1 MSKQKAVG
9 KHELISAMKKETGA
23 LREEC
28 ELVFDAF
35 IEEIS
40 TQTMIEGN
48 AVLLSCFG
56 TFAPRLKKARAG
68 RNPKT
73 GAPAIVAA
81 RDKLTF
87 SASDVFRDELANKV
101 NEIKGAH

>member
-9 KHELISAMKKETGA
+9 KHELISVMKKETGA

-48 AVLLSCFG
+48 AVLLSGFG
-56 TFAPRLKKARAG
+56 TFAARHKKARAG

-73 GAPAIVAA
+73 GVPAIVPA

-87 SASDVFRDELANKV
+87 SASDVFREALANMV
-101 NEIKGAH
+101 NEIKEAN

>member
-48 AVLLSCFG
+48 AVLLSGFG
-56 TFAPRLKKARAG
+56 
-68 RNPKT
+68 
-73 GAPAIVAA
+73 
-81 RDKLTF
+81 
-87 SASDVFRDELANKV
+87 
-101 NEIKGAH
+101 

>member
-48 AVLLSCFG
+48 AVLLSSFG

>member
-1 MSKQKAVG
+1 MSKQQAVG
-9 KHELISAMKKETGA
+9 KYEIISAMKKETGA

-28 ELVFDAF
+28 ELIFNAF

-48 AVLLSCFG
+48 TVLLSGFG
-56 TFAPRLKKARAG
+56 TFSARHKKARAG

-73 GAPAIVAA
+73 GAPAIVLA
-81 RDKLTF
+81 RVKLTF
-87 SASDVFRDELANKV
+87 SASDVFREALANMV
-101 NEIKGAH
+101 NEIKGAN

>member
-1 MSKQKAVG
+1 MSKQQAVG
-9 KHELISAMKKETGA
+9 KYEIISAMKKETGA

-28 ELVFDAF
+28 ELIFNAF

-40 TQTMIEGN
+40 TQTMVEGN
-48 AVLLSCFG
+48 TVLLSGFG
-56 TFAPRLKKARAG
+56 TFSARHKKARAG

>member
-48 AVLLSCFG
+48 AVLLSGFG
-56 TFAPRLKKARAG
+56 TFVPRLKKARAG

>member
-48 AVLLSCFG
+48 AVLLSGFG

-73 GAPAIVAA
+73 GTPAIVAA

>member
-48 AVLLSCFG
+48 AVLLSGFG
-56 TFAPRLKKARAG
+56 TFVPRLKKARAG

-87 SASDVFRDELANKV
+87 SASDVFRDELASKV